1 MKNITGIAILTST
14 MFFPFNNALASHEAL
29 PADQVIS
36 AIQTAVAA
44 YPGNIHEAEVEKEQG
59 NLIVEVKII
68 DADGKKIK
76 VKVDPAKNT
85 VLTN

>member
-14 MFFPFNNALASHEAL
+14 ILFPFNNALAGDEGL

-44 YPGNIHEAEVEKEQG
+44 HPGNIHEAEVEKEQG

-76 VKVDPAKNT
+76 VKVNPEKNT
-85 VLTN
+85 ILTN